1 MAISQSPGCD
11 SPGTSTEVVLA
22 RELLDSLMSRANA
35 PISYPFMEEVD
46 PDVLGLKDYRKIV
59 KEPMWLKKMAEKFA
73 NGVYQN
79 IREFVCDFRL
89 MLLNCYRYN
98 GVSSRMGRCAE
109 KLELL
114 FEQKLQLMPQ
124 EIRSKTSIQA
134 TLGGGTAEEELS
146 DAGIP
151 RRRSSSRLFLAG
163 DSRQLTPM
171 RAIMEELEHT
181 LEPGTGLTAVLVTAS
196 TDLSKFASNNSLTS
210 SMQPLSTA
218 TTAEERVAILIARLT
233 YWNIRR
239 QDEALLTSWD
249 SWWTEQKGPELID
262 VAQSTQELLET
273 YQFLWLADPF
283 LGLTESLVYFT
294 PQPPVI
300 EVNPAPTRNLGLL
313 DLEFALTVAPRASLL
328 LATCMSHLLA
338 TIKERGRIV
347 AVLST
352 VDGPT
357 GDPIQDPSNDS
368 RRPRGSQSR
377 VTSCL
382 SPLEYDVW
390 ERRLAARV
398 TSWYRA
404 LWDKGKGNPIWATR
418 RLGLPPQ
425 FFHRCGFRQSPL
437 DSKRFHELPVYI
449 RIQLF
454 YALCETV
461 LRSFDNLRL
470 SMERDAGWQAAA
482 PVLLGEDLFSSVTY
496 IHFPGMLDSTA
507 ATLNRVYRVSRL
519 KPGPVDLQQQSK
531 KSSPSP
537 ATELEP
543 VASEK
548 SGLDSSTTE
557 PLTVCKVEH
566 QASSSSSEEPV
577 EHTVPVRA
585 TRGKRSRKRK
595 FTHKKNHSQLESSVT
610 EHNRL
615 IAEYGI
621 DVPGPVGRLPRW
633 IDPSLARSTCRR
645 LHGIAGQLQ
654 ALQSLGVAT
663 QEKSRGRKISPLSF
677 TASLLERNFTVH
689 GSGSELWSKSSGPI
703 PLTAFHRLDSR
714 KVAELTAEEPA
725 LVPSP
730 FGMLCGMSRRYLSVQ
745 LSRSYYGPGMRN
757 SKSNSS
763 RRMRARARAKKLR
776 EATAATSEQ
785 DELASSTADA
795 DDADNSASSLSSSST
810 DEDRQTGDEG
820 EEGEDEKSS
829 NHANEVDD
837 FNKPQQAQNVS
848 TTSLCDADNQSKHE
862 VDEKDNS
869 PSAADSNPTGQGDK
883 VEETGDTPMSE
894 MESSPASAEET
905 AEPEEPIIT
914 QPDRHEFSLIAWD
927 TKSLRELLS
936 ELRTL
941 LKRAQRRLSDP
952 NPTDCSPTE
961 KQEDGT
967 PSVDAFRLEASDS
980 FSSGTDVEDGP
991 DKDYK
996 SKRQVV
1002 GRHKHDSFGRLRRGI
1017 RMLEQLIR
1025 NLEQLET
1032 SMRSH
1037 HSECEDAQKLARLR
1051 LRKDVAVWQAKEDE
1065 RVRKEAEEA
1074 RLEQQQQQQSAVATA
1089 HELAKE
1095 RAERLQ
1101 RREMLRSIEYG
1112 ASSDLD
1118 GEGDVGFRNS
1128 SPDYRPPGFS
1138 ARASEGT
1145 VRPPAVQASATSP
1158 RLSSTAFSYR
1168 FDKTGSPKMPIP
1180 RTGASFPQPLN
1191 HIAIGGVRPLNG
1203 PSNVFQPRV
1212 PPFSRVTIASPHPT
1226 FGVRFTG
1233 INPTCPLPAP
1243 YSATKQSTVTVAGP
1257 MAQTNSPVTSSNAP
1271 PLSTPASVTNTHW
1284 SNSIPSANHASQS
1297 PSVRPIPPPR
1307 KIYRVYDTLF
1317 TENATPVR
1325 INPDGTLHS
1334 LPLDSIPAHHRQV
1347 AVQMIARYKQ
1357 HAAAGLAPASTP
1369 KRVSVT
1375 TGEPDPT

>member
-11 SPGTSTEVVLA
+11 SPGTNTEVVLA

-124 EIRSKTSIQA
+124 EIRTKTSIQA

-196 TDLSKFASNNSLTS
+196 TDLSKFASNNLFNS
-210 SMQPLSTA
+210 SMQSLSTA

-249 SWWTEQKGPELID
+249 SWWTEQQGPELID
-262 VAQSTQELLET
+262 VAQNTQELLET

-300 EVNPAPTRNLGLL
+300 EVNPAPARNLGLL

-352 VDGPT
+352 ADGPT

-368 RRPRGSQSR
+368 RRLRGTQSR

-418 RLGLPPQ
+418 RLGLPPK

-470 SMERDAGWQAAA
+470 SMERDAGWEAAA
-482 PVLLGEDLFSSVTY
+482 PVLLGEDIFSSVTY

-519 KPGPVDLQQQSK
+519 KSGPVDLQQQSN

-548 SGLDSSTTE
+548 SGFDSSTTE

-577 EHTVPVRA
+577 EIAVPTRA

-595 FTHKKNHSQLESSVT
+595 FTHKKNHSQLESSAA

-645 LHGIAGQLQ
+645 LHGIAGQLK
-654 ALQSLGVAT
+654 ALQSLGGAT
-663 QEKSRGRKISPLSF
+663 QEKSRGRKTSLLSF
-677 TASLLERNFTVH
+677 TTSLLERTFNAH
-689 GSGSELWSKSSGPI
+689 GTGSELWSKSSGPI
-703 PLTAFHRLDSR
+703 FLTAFHRLDSR

-730 FGMLCGMSRRYLSVQ
+730 FGTLCGMSRRYLSMQ

-776 EATAATSEQ
+776 ETTAAMSEQ

-820 EEGEDEKSS
+820 EEGEDEKPPS
-829 NHANEVDD
+829 HANEVDD
-837 FNKPQQAQNVS
+837 LNKPQQAQDVS
-848 TTSLCDADNQSKHE
+848 TTCVCDADNQSKHE
-862 VDEKDNS
+862 NNEQDTS
-869 PSAADSNPTGQGDK
+869 PSGADSNPTGQVDK

-894 MESSPASAEET
+894 VESGPKSAEET
-905 AEPEEPIIT
+905 ADPEEPMVT

-927 TKSLRELLS
+927 TKSLKELLS

-941 LKRAQRRLSDP
+941 LERAQRRLSDP
-952 NPTDCSPTE
+952 NPSDCSPTQKE
-961 KQEDGT
+961 EDGT

-980 FSSGTDVEDGP
+980 FSSVTDVEDGP
-991 DKDYK
+991 DKDYR

-1002 GRHKHDSFGRLRRGI
+1002 GRREHHSFGRLRRGI
-1017 RMLEQLIR
+1017 QMLKQLIR

-1032 SMRSH
+1032 SMRSRH
-1037 HSECEDAQKLARLR
+1037 NECEDAQRLARLR

-1065 RVRKEAEEA
+1065 RVRKEAEAA
-1074 RLEQQQQQQSAVATA
+1074 RLEEQKQQQSAVATA

-1118 GEGDVGFRNS
+1118 GEGDVGSRNS

-1138 ARASEGT
+1138 ARTAQGT
-1145 VRPPAVQASATSP
+1145 VKPPTFQEPVTSP
-1158 RLSSTAFSYR
+1158 RLSSTAFSCR

-1180 RTGASFPQPLN
+1180 RTGAALPQPLN

-1203 PSNVFQPRV
+1203 PSNIFQPRV
-1212 PPFSRVTIASPHPT
+1212 SPFSRVTIASPHPT

-1233 INPTCPLPAP
+1233 ITPTRPLPAP
-1243 YSATKQSTVTVAGP
+1243 HSATRQSTITVAGP

-1284 SNSIPSANHASQS
+1284 SNSIPSANHVSQS

-1357 HAAAGLAPASTP
+1357 HAAAGLAPATTP